1 MNQNNQDFGKL
12 ILRLSLGLFVLL
24 HGVAKIT
31 GGIGFI
37 TQVVQDAGL
46 PGFVAY
52 GVYVGEI
59 VAPVMVILGL
69 YARIGAAIVALNM
82 LFAIFLVH
90 TAELFA
96 LGQNGG
102 WALELQGMFL
112 FGAIAIALL
121 GPGRFSVNNK

>member
-1 MNQNNQDFGKL
+1 MNQNHQDLGKL
-12 ILRLSLGLFVLL
+12 ILRLALGLFVLL

-37 TQVVQDAGL
+37 TQVVQGAGL

-52 GVYVGEI
+52 GVYVGEV
-59 VAPVMVILGL
+59 VAPILVILGL
-69 YARIGAAIVALNM
+69 HARIGAALVALNM

-96 LGQNGG
+96 LGQSGG

-112 FGAIAIALL
+112 FGAIAIALM

>member
-1 MNQNNQDFGKL
+1 MNQNNQDLGKL
-12 ILRLSLGLFVLL
+12 VLRLSLGLLVLL

-37 TQVVQDAGL
+37 TQVVQGAGL
-46 PGFVAY
+46 PGWIAY
-52 GVYVGEI
+52 GVYIGEI

-69 YARIGAAIVALNM
+69 HARIGAAIVALNM
-82 LFAIFLVH
+82 LVAIYLVH
-90 TAELFA
+90 AAELFA
-96 LGQNGG
+96 LGQTGG

-121 GPGRFSVNNK
+121 GPGRFSINNK

>member
-1 MNQNNQDFGKL
+1 MNQNHQDLGKL
-12 ILRLSLGLFVLL
+12 ILRLVLGLFVLL

-37 TQVVQDAGL
+37 TQVVQGAGL

-52 GVYVGEI
+52 GVYVGEV
-59 VAPVMVILGL
+59 VAPILVILGL
-69 YARIGAAIVALNM
+69 HARIGAALIALNM

-96 LGQNGG
+96 LGQSGG

-112 FGAIAIALL
+112 FGAIAIALM

>member
-1 MNQNNQDFGKL
+1 MNQNNQDLGKL

-31 GGIGFI
+31 GGIDFI
-37 TQVVQDAGL
+37 TQVVQKAGL

-59 VAPVMVILGL
+59 VAPVLVILGL
-69 YARIGAAIVALNM
+69 HARIGAAIIALNM

-96 LGQNGG
+96 LGQTGG

-121 GPGRFSVNNK
+121 GPGRFSINNK

>member
-1 MNQNNQDFGKL
+1 MNQNNQDLGKL
-12 ILRLSLGLFVLL
+12 VLRLSLGLLVLL

-37 TQVVQDAGL
+37 TQVVQGAGL

-52 GVYVGEI
+52 GVYIGEV
-59 VAPVMVILGL
+59 VAPILVILGL
-69 YARIGAAIVALNM
+69 HARLGAAVIALNM
-82 LFAIFLVH
+82 LVAIFLVH

-96 LGQNGG
+96 LNQTGG

-112 FGAIAIALL
+112 FGAIAVALL
-121 GPGRFSVNNK
+121 GPGNFSVNKK

>member
-1 MNQNNQDFGKL
+1 MNQNNQDLGKL
-12 ILRLSLGLFVLL
+12 VLRLSLGLLVLL

-46 PGFVAY
+46 PGFLAY
-52 GVYVGEI
+52 GVYAGEV

-69 YARIGAAIVALNM
+69 HARLGAAVIAFNM
-82 LFAIFLVH
+82 LVAIFLVH
-90 TAELFA
+90 SAELFA
-96 LGQNGG
+96 LNQTGG

-112 FGAIAIALL
+112 FGAIAVALL
-121 GPGRFSVNNK
+121 GPGNFSINKK

>member
-1 MNQNNQDFGKL
+1 MNQNNQDLGKL
-12 ILRLSLGLFVLL
+12 VLRLSLGLLVLL

-52 GVYVGEI
+52 GVYIGEV
-59 VAPVMVILGL
+59 VAPVLVILGL
-69 YARIGAAIVALNM
+69 HARLGAAVIALNM
-82 LFAIFLVH
+82 AVAIFLVH

-96 LGQNGG
+96 LNQTGG

-112 FGAIAIALL
+112 FGAVAVALL
-121 GPGRFSVNNK
+121 GPGNFSVNKK

>member
-1 MNQNNQDFGKL
+1 MNQNHQDLGKL

-37 TQVVQDAGL
+37 TQVVQGAGL

-52 GVYVGEI
+52 GVYIGEI
-59 VAPVMVILGL
+59 VAPILVILGL
-69 YARIGAAIVALNM
+69 HARIGAAVVAVNM

-90 TAELFA
+90 SAELFA
-96 LGQNGG
+96 LGQTGG

-112 FGAIAIALL
+112 FGAIAIALM

>member
-1 MNQNNQDFGKL
+1 MNQNNQDLGKL
-12 ILRLSLGLFVLL
+12 VLRLSLGLLVLL

-52 GVYVGEI
+52 GVYIGEV
-59 VAPVMVILGL
+59 VAPILVILGL
-69 YARIGAAIVALNM
+69 HARLGAAVIALNM
-82 LFAIFLVH
+82 LVAIFLVH

-96 LGQNGG
+96 LNQTGG

-112 FGAIAIALL
+112 FGAIAVALL
-121 GPGRFSVNNK
+121 GPGNFSVNKK